1 MQRCQVLKKVLD
13 IFARVDDDNDDVI
26 MMMLLVK
33 GKMCACLMS

>member
-13 IFARVDDDNDDVI
+13 IFARVDDNDDVI